1 MISAA
6 TQQEYYRALVD
17 RDRAYDGIFYVG
29 VTTTGVFCRPTCPA
43 RKPMLAHCEF
53 FPNAQSAL
61 LASYRPCKRCRPLS
75 QPDQVSPVV
84 QQLVDAIEANPEKRW
99 RNQDFEALSVNSATA
114 RRQFRQ
120 RFGMTFVAY
129 ARVRRLGL
137 AMQEIRAGQA
147 VVDAQLAVGFE
158 SGSGFRDAFARILGV
173 PPARAQA
180 AQVLYA
186 RWIDTPL
193 GPMVAVGGSE
203 RLHLLEFADR
213 RGLEREIL
221 TLRQETGAAIVPGAS
236 APLVSIQEELH
247 AYFDGTACNFRT
259 LVALAGTPFQQ
270 RVWQALQQ
278 IPAGHPWS
286 YRELAARIGQPT
298 ATRAVGRANGA
309 NRLALVIPCHR
320 VIAADGTLG
329 GYGGGTARKQWLLE
343 HEQRAF
349 GGDAAALARLTP
361 AP

>member
-1 MISAA
+1 MISGSA
-6 TQQEYYRALVD
+6 QQEYYRALVD

-43 RKPMLAHCEF
+43 RKPALAHCEF
-53 FPNAQSAL
+53 FPTAQSAL

-75 QPDQVSPVV
+75 HPDQVSPVV
-84 QQLVDAIEANPEKRW
+84 QQLVDAIEATPDKRW
-99 RNQDFEALSVNSATA
+99 SNQDFAALSVHSATA

-129 ARVRRLGL
+129 ARARRLGL

-158 SGSGFRDAFARILGV
+158 SGSGFRDAFARIMGV
-173 PPARAQA
+173 PPARAQS

-186 RWIDTPL
+186 QWIDTPL
-193 GPMVAVGGSE
+193 GPMVAVGGADQ
-203 RLHLLEFADR
+203 LHLLEFTDR

-221 TLRQETGAAIVPGAS
+221 TLRQETGAAIVPGVS
-236 APLVSIQEELH
+236 PPLVSIQKELR
-247 AYFDGTACNFRT
+247 AYFEGTACNFAT
-259 LVALAGTPFQQ
+259 PVALTGTPFQQ
-270 RVWQALQQ
+270 RVWQALRQ
-278 IPAGHPWS
+278 IPAGHPCS
-286 YRELAARIGQPT
+286 YQELAVRIGQPT

-329 GYGGGTARKQWLLE
+329 GYGGGTARKQWLLD
-343 HEQRAF
+343 HERRAS
-349 GGDAAALARLTP
+349 GVQP
-361 AP
+361 

>member
-84 QQLVDAIEANPEKRW
+84 QQLVDAIEANPERRW
-99 RNQDFEALSVNSATA
+99 RNQDFETLSVNSATA
-114 RRQFRQ
+114 
-120 RFGMTFVAY
+120 
-129 ARVRRLGL
+129 RRLGL
-137 AMQEIRAGQA
+137 AMQEIRAGQT

-173 PPARAQA
+173 PPARAQE

-203 RLHLLEFADR
+203 RLHLLAFADR
-213 RGLEREIL
+213 RGLEQEIV
-221 TLRQETGAAIVPGAS
+221 TLRAETAVAIIPGAS
-236 APLVSIQEELH
+236 PPLVSIQEELH

-259 LVALAGTPFQQ
+259 PVALAGTPFQR
-270 RVWQALQQ
+270 RVWQTLQQ
-278 IPAGHPWS
+278 IPAGHPCS
-286 YRELAARIGQPT
+286 YRELAARIGQPA

-343 HEQRAF
+343 HEQRTF
-349 GGDAAALARLTP
+349 GAEAAALSRLTP